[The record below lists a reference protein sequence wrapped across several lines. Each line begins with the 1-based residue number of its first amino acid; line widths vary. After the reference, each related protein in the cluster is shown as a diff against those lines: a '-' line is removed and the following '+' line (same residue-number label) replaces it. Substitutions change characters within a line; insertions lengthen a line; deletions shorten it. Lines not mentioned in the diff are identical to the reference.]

1 MKVVEPLKNLTIFSS
16 LPGPKPRPSVR
27 SWAVKT
33 LGRLDPD
40 KLIEMIEGKPSSY
53 KARPHSTSA
62 NPDKLIEMIEGKPVS
77 KAKSVIEFTRNIP
90 KFEKDQD
97 INRLAA
103 DAQQNLSRSG
113 VK

>member
-40 KLIEMIEGKPSSY
+40 KLIEMIEGKP
-53 KARPHSTSA
+53 
-62 NPDKLIEMIEGKPVS
+62 VS
-77 KAKSVIEFTRNIP
+77 KAKSVIEFTRNTP

>member
-1 MKVVEPLKNLTIFSS
+1 
-16 LPGPKPRPSVR
+16 
-27 SWAVKT
+27 
-33 LGRLDPD
+33 
-40 KLIEMIEGKPSSY
+40 
-53 KARPHSTSA
+53 
-62 NPDKLIEMIEGKPVS
+62 MIEGKPVS
-77 KAKSVIEFTRNIP
+77 KAKSVIEFTRNTP